1 MLLDAIDWLMLGVSV
16 FLKEI
21 PEEKNTAL
29 RKERKGAIM
38 VD

>member
-29 RKERKGAIM
+29 SKKWNGAIM
-38 VD
+38 LD